1 MQVFD
6 WNIHLYHK
14 SVQDLNIGIKEDTEL
29 TVSELSRNFKEFL
42 PQFKEAG
49 LVGGNFMLFNHAVL
63 HDEQLPA
70 FMAEVRESMPES
82 VFTLLFDFRKEAW
95 GDELLL
101 CKERGFHSV
110 KFHAY
115 VQEIESHE
123 YAHIVTVCRM
133 AETLGLG
140 IALDTSYG
148 STKLFRYNPVA
159 LAAEICND
167 VKNAPIF
174 LLHSGGAQVIEA
186 MLLADMCSNV
196 YLETSLSLCYYKN
209 FRLMD
214 DFRDTYRHLGAKRIL
229 FASDFPFEPVQ
240 QAIAQQQELF
250 AGLGFNADEMEA
262 VFIGNARKIIG
273 NGV

>member
-1 MQVFD
+1 MQAFD

-14 SVQDLNIGIKEDTEL
+14 SIQDVEIGIRQDTEL
-29 TVSELSRNFKEFL
+29 TAEELSRNFKVFL
-42 PQFKEAG
+42 PQFKQAG

-82 VFTLLFDFRKEAW
+82 VFTLLFDFRHKDW
-95 GDELLL
+95 GDELRL

-115 VQEIESHE
+115 VQEIEAHE
-123 YAHIVTVCRM
+123 YAQIVTVCHV
-133 AETLGLG
+133 AESLGLC

-148 STKLFRYNPVA
+148 STKMFRYNPMA
-159 LAAEICND
+159 LAAEICEE
-167 VKNAPIF
+167 VKNTPIF
-174 LLHSGGAQVIEA
+174 LLHSGGAQVLEA
-186 MLLADMCSNV
+186 MLLADMCPNV

-209 FRLMD
+209 FRLIEV
-214 DFRDTYRHLGAKRIL
+214 FKDTYRHLGANRIL

-240 QAIAQQQELF
+240 EAISQQQNLF
-250 AGLGFNADEMEA
+250 ESLGFNEIEMEA
-262 VFIGNARKIIG
+262 VFLGNARKVAR
-273 NGV
+273 NAR